1 MRHILCRPSC
11 TALFTVLLLCVG
23 SALGAQVLD
32 LGGGPALPAR
42 AGIGDTLQIGLHLD
56 AAGRRLTSASLALQ
70 YDPAILRPV
79 GSSAVFAPDASFFPR
94 AVIYE
99 NRIVYENRI
108 ADEDGGLSGSARAR
122 FVAVAGA
129 ASGGVRHTMTGE
141 GILATIR
148 FVVVGFADSAD
159 IRLVADGR
167 DRPLFTELGR
177 PGVQGGFGVAEPGR
191 LNVELDRTGFLPLS
205 DVDVEAGRIAAL
217 GLRRHTADPMTWL
230 ASSRSP
236 DLVEVRVQG
245 DSLLLE
251 TRPRIAGTA
260 IIDYVVLDVAGNPVG
275 SGQFDAIV
283 VDARRLLAAASLQTE
298 EDFGTRRFP
307 LDGFLEPGAQ
317 LSSTVAW
324 EASVP
329 APLSG
334 GIDGDDLLL
343 SAPADWWGQEM
354 GMLRLRSGRD
364 LLDTLQVVIR
374 VASVN
379 DPPRLQLPASMTA
392 TVGARTVGPR
402 ISDWVTDV
410 DDDIKDLVIE
420 LVGDSVDAWEEDGR
434 LQLRGVRTG
443 AAVVHVRVTD
453 PAGASHQGT
462 VDVDVVAASVAPVIL
477 IPADPLL
484 FPGQRLAL
492 ALGLLV
498 VDADTPR
505 IDDLEI
511 VVVASGALSAAVVA
525 DSLVLTAGM
534 ATASDAEVYLTV
546 TDVDGNTASGMWTVS
561 ILAGTDVPDGV
572 GETTSP
578 INAAVPIEPDSL
590 VLTAG
595 MATASDAEVY
605 IAVTDVDGNT
615 TSGMWPVSILAGTDV
630 SDDVGETTSPI
641 NATVPIEPASQVNN
655 PDVVDGLAESAD
667 PFGFTDLSRLAVT
680 AGEAVVFDVARVV
693 EPEGSGRAYSVAGA
707 TFVEVEID
715 GDTGRLVIT
724 AAAGTAGREVLL
736 LSAADGIGRVATATM
751 EVIVT
756 SATEGDALRL
766 QALPDV
772 TLDSGGEQ
780 LVDLDAYVD
789 GAQGEVVWSA
799 MQDGDL
805 VSSAVGGSMLQ
816 LRAGTDGGR
825 ATVLIAAQDET
836 GRRASEL
843 LHVQVNA
850 QVPDTR
856 TSLRLIP
863 PPALAL
869 IPGGNLTVDLRSLV
883 QGEEDV
889 TWSVAAA
896 AGLSLT
902 LSGDTLYVGAGADVT
917 AGWREVTLEAR
928 ITGGTVTLRFQVA
941 VTVPP
946 RLVLRPA
953 PEAKVVAG
961 LINDVLN
968 VDDLVSIGATDSI
981 NWSIGGGVLLRPT
994 VTSQRRLVIDAA
1006 GALPG
1011 REVLQVTAA
1020 FAGETR
1026 QLSVSV
1032 RVRVPVV
1039 ALRVPDSLL
1048 LSDRSA
1054 AVAIDDWVQGEIP
1067 ATALEWQVGSSPE
1080 GVSAV
1085 WDASTRRLR
1094 ISGAGVGDLR
1104 LWARLASGLQV
1115 ATAVL
1120 PVRLRVKVSDD
1131 APEPVEEADI
1141 AAVWSLR
1148 QPSLPA
1154 PMSGDT
1160 ILVPLASLTEGVAAD
1175 SLVWSVATD
1184 RGQAR
1189 IVAGHLELSGLSDF
1203 LVAVEATHRSDPD
1216 GEVIRL
1222 EILVLVRSSPAA
1234 APVVDLA
1241 WDLIGGD
1248 RPGLRFWVDADADVT
1263 LTLQVTIQGESTV
1276 SHELKSG
1283 AVVRLPMPSSPKQIR
1298 VRARGLRLG
1307 AVGVDSVSLHAG
1319 SFAGP
1324 GELAGPD
1331 SILIIGVPAGIPGGL
1346 AVVMTEADEAGAVT
1360 VVRVGGLAALSIRA
1374 LDADYRWTALQER
1387 TTAGWQ
1393 DLPGAWRTPFGVR
1406 AFTDSQLGTTV
1417 FRPVAATS
1425 MDALDAVAERLPGP
1439 FPNPFN
1445 ASVTLPI
1452 DTENGTLRIYDA
1464 TGRVLRTYDLRAGTD
1479 VHWNGRDDD
1488 GRRVASGVYFYRFYT
1503 GDRSGPVGR
1512 MTLLR

>member
-1 MRHILCRPSC
+1 MRHILRRPSC
-11 TALFTVLLLCVG
+11 TALFTVLFLCVG

-42 AGIGDTLQIGLHLD
+42 AGIGDTLQIGLHVD

-79 GSSAVFAPDASFFPR
+79 GSGAVFVPDASFFPR

-159 IRLVADGR
+159 IRLVTDGR

-177 PGVQGGFGVAEPGR
+177 PGVQGGFGVAEPER

-205 DVDVEAGRIAAL
+205 DVDVEAGRVVAL
-217 GLRRHTADPMTWL
+217 GLRRRTADPMTWL

-251 TRPRIAGTA
+251 TRPRTAGTA

-275 SGQFDAIV
+275 SGQLDAIV
-283 VDARRLLAAASLQTE
+283 VDARRLLAAAGLQTE
-298 EDFGTRRFP
+298 EDFGTRRFS

-317 LSSTVAW
+317 LPSTVAW

-354 GMLRLRSGRD
+354 VTLRLRSGRD
-364 LLDTLQVVIR
+364 LLDTLQVAIR

-420 LVGDSVDAWEEDGR
+420 LVGDSVDVWEEDGR

-484 FPGQRLAL
+484 LPGQRLAL

-505 IDDLEI
+505 LDDLEI

-525 DSLVLTAGM
+525 DSLVLTSGM

-546 TDVDGNTASGMWTVS
+546 TDVDGNTASGLWPVS

-578 INAAVPIEPDSL
+578 INAAVPIEPDS
-590 VLTAG
+590 
-595 MATASDAEVY
+595 
-605 IAVTDVDGNT
+605 
-615 TSGMWPVSILAGTDV
+615 
-630 SDDVGETTSPI
+630 
-641 NATVPIEPASQVNN
+641 QVNH

-667 PFGFTDLSRLAVT
+667 PFGFADLSRLAVT

-707 TFVEVEID
+707 TFVDVEID

-736 LSAADGIGRVATATM
+736 LSAADGIGRVATATL
-751 EVIVT
+751 EVLVT

-799 MQDGDL
+799 TPDGDL
-805 VSSAVGGSMLQ
+805 VSSAVGGSMLR
-816 LRAGTDGGR
+816 LRAGADGGR
-825 ATVLIAAQDET
+825 ATVLIAAQDEA

-850 QVPDTR
+850 QAPDTG
-856 TSLRLIP
+856 TSLRLTP

-869 IPGGNLTVDLRSLV
+869 IPGGNLTVDLRTLV

-889 TWSVAAA
+889 TWSVATD

-953 PEAKVVAG
+953 PEATVVAG

-968 VDDLVSIGATDSI
+968 VDDLVSIGAPDSI
-981 NWSIGGGVLLRPT
+981 SWSIGGGVLLRPT

-1039 ALRVPDSLL
+1039 ALSAPDSLL

-1067 ATALEWQVGSSPE
+1067 AMALEWQVGSSPE

-1131 APEPVEEADI
+1131 APEPVEEADV

-1175 SLVWSVATD
+1175 SLEWSVAAD
-1184 RGQAR
+1184 RGHAR
-1189 IVAGHLELSGLSDF
+1189 IVAGHLELSGASDF

-1222 EILVLVRSSPAA
+1222 EILVPVRSPPAA
-1234 APVVDLA
+1234 ALVVDLA

-1248 RPGLRFWVDADADVT
+1248 RPGLRFRVDADADVT

-1283 AVVRLPMPSSPKQIR
+1283 AVVRLPMPSSPKQIG
-1298 VRARGLRLG
+1298 VRARGWRLG

-1319 SFAGP
+1319 WFAGP

-1393 DLPGAWRTPFGVR
+1393 DLPGAWRTPSGVR
-1406 AFTDSQLGTTV
+1406 AFTDSQPGTTV
-1417 FRPVAATS
+1417 FRPVAATAT
-1425 MDALDAVAERLPGP
+1425 DALDAVAERLPGP

-1452 DTENGTLRIYDA
+1452 DTESGTLRIYDA
-1464 TGRVLRTYDLRAGTD
+1464 TGRVLRTYDLRAGTA

>member
-1 MRHILCRPSC
+1 
-11 TALFTVLLLCVG
+11 
-23 SALGAQVLD
+23 
-32 LGGGPALPAR
+32 
-42 AGIGDTLQIGLHLD
+42 
-56 AAGRRLTSASLALQ
+56 
-70 YDPAILRPV
+70 
-79 GSSAVFAPDASFFPR
+79 
-94 AVIYE
+94 
-99 NRIVYENRI
+99 
-108 ADEDGGLSGSARAR
+108 
-122 FVAVAGA
+122 
-129 ASGGVRHTMTGE
+129 
-141 GILATIR
+141 
-148 FVVVGFADSAD
+148 
-159 IRLVADGR
+159 
-167 DRPLFTELGR
+167 
-177 PGVQGGFGVAEPGR
+177 
-191 LNVELDRTGFLPLS
+191 
-205 DVDVEAGRIAAL
+205 
-217 GLRRHTADPMTWL
+217 
-230 ASSRSP
+230 
-236 DLVEVRVQG
+236 
-245 DSLLLE
+245 
-251 TRPRIAGTA
+251 
-260 IIDYVVLDVAGNPVG
+260 
-275 SGQFDAIV
+275 
-283 VDARRLLAAASLQTE
+283 
-298 EDFGTRRFP
+298 
-307 LDGFLEPGAQ
+307 
-317 LSSTVAW
+317 
-324 EASVP
+324 
-329 APLSG
+329 
-334 GIDGDDLLL
+334 
-343 SAPADWWGQEM
+343 
-354 GMLRLRSGRD
+354 
-364 LLDTLQVVIR
+364 
-374 VASVN
+374 
-379 DPPRLQLPASMTA
+379 
-392 TVGARTVGPR
+392 
-402 ISDWVTDV
+402 
-410 DDDIKDLVIE
+410 
-420 LVGDSVDAWEEDGR
+420 
-434 LQLRGVRTG
+434 
-443 AAVVHVRVTD
+443 
-453 PAGASHQGT
+453 
-462 VDVDVVAASVAPVIL
+462 
-477 IPADPLL
+477 
-484 FPGQRLAL
+484 
-492 ALGLLV
+492 
-498 VDADTPR
+498 
-505 IDDLEI
+505 
-511 VVVASGALSAAVVA
+511 
-525 DSLVLTAGM
+525 M

-546 TDVDGNTASGMWTVS
+546 TDVDVNTASGLGPVS
-561 ILAGTDVPDGV
+561 IPAGTDVPDGV

-578 INAAVPIEPDSL
+578 INAAVPIEPDS
-590 VLTAG
+590 
-595 MATASDAEVY
+595 
-605 IAVTDVDGNT
+605 
-615 TSGMWPVSILAGTDV
+615 
-630 SDDVGETTSPI
+630 
-641 NATVPIEPASQVNN
+641 QVNH

-667 PFGFTDLSRLAVT
+667 PFGFADLSRLAVT

-707 TFVEVEID
+707 TFVDVEID

-736 LSAADGIGRVATATM
+736 LSAADGIGRVATATL
-751 EVIVT
+751 EVLVT

-799 MQDGDL
+799 TPDGDL

-816 LRAGTDGGR
+816 LRAGADGGR
-825 ATVLIAAQDET
+825 ATVLIAAQDEA

-850 QVPDTR
+850 QAPDTG
-856 TSLRLIP
+856 TSLRLTP

-869 IPGGNLTVDLRSLV
+869 IPDGNLTVDLRTLV

-889 TWSVAAA
+889 TWSVATD

-953 PEAKVVAG
+953 PEATVVAG

-981 NWSIGGGVLLRPT
+981 SWSIGGGVLLRPT

-1039 ALRVPDSLL
+1039 ALRAPDSLL

-1131 APEPVEEADI
+1131 APEPVEEADV

-1175 SLVWSVATD
+1175 SLEWSVAAD
-1184 RGQAR
+1184 RGHAR
-1189 IVAGHLELSGLSDF
+1189 IIAGHLELSGASDF

-1222 EILVLVRSSPAA
+1222 EILVPVRSPPAA

-1248 RPGLRFWVDADADVT
+1248 RPGLRFRIDADADVT

-1283 AVVRLPMPSSPKQIR
+1283 AVVRLPMPSSPKQIG
-1298 VRARGLRLG
+1298 VRARGWRLG

-1319 SFAGP
+1319 WFAGP

-1393 DLPGAWRTPFGVR
+1393 DLPGAWRTPSGVR

-1417 FRPVAATS
+1417 FRPVAATAT
-1425 MDALDAVAERLPGP
+1425 DALDAVAERLPGP

-1452 DTENGTLRIYDA
+1452 DTESGTLRIYDA
-1464 TGRVLRTYDLRAGTD
+1464 TGRVLRTYDLRAGTA